1 MANCSLPTW
10 LVLLVSLLRMK
21 MILFCHDTSTCSL
34 RHQQLWKSRKMQYD
48 EVKEFR
54 RLILSRSWPWAF
66 EFPVNV
72 FMELDDFHL
81 VPSMSCHTHIST
93 SLKRHRKDSKYDPT
107 LRLYYA
113 KDIFLWEGG
122 KKSKPNTHTSWLGWS
137 NHLIKVLVTTGEH
150 SRMSPSP
157 KKRLRTLH
165 NWKQLDHN
173 FQST

>member
-1 MANCSLPTW
+1 MANCSLPTC
-10 LVLLVSLLRMK
+10 VVFLVSLLRMK
-21 MILFCHDTSTCSL
+21 MILFCHNTSTCSL
-34 RHQQLWKSRKMQYD
+34 RHQQLWKSRKIHYD
-48 EVKEFR
+48 EVKEYR

-81 VPSMSCHTHIST
+81 VPSTSCHPHIST
-93 SLKRHRKDSKYDPT
+93 SLKRHHKDSKYDLHLLDCTMP
-107 LRLYYA
+107 RIYSY
-113 KDIFLWEGG
+113 GRG
-122 KKSKPNTHTSWLGWS
+122 KKSKPSTHTSWLGWS
-137 NHLIKVLVTTGEH
+137 NHLIKGLVTTGEH